1 MRGLHWVLLG
11 LLSHY
16 LVLHGFTQLDSVLLC
31 FHASTWLYR
40 VLKGLIGSYKVLQGF
55 TWFHQIS
62 ATFMD
67 VYRHFL
73 YGEQTTT
80 WMVGGRGRIDRSNSR
95 AKKKKNRKGNRA
107 RRSNQSKTVE
117 RRWRR
122 VSGQVWFVCS
132 ASHTEFNKA
141 SVALTWPKVFHKVEP
156 FYLFP
161 VLWVSWNGISLEC
174 DLLDF
179 SQRCP
184 DNSGLLG
191 FTKSF

>member
-1 MRGLHWVLLG
+1 MGFSGLDFLRGLHWVLLG

-95 AKKKKNRKGNRA
+95 AKKKKIEKEIEHDAPTSPKQLNDGDVAFQAKFGSFA
-107 RRSNQSKTVE
+107 RRRIPS
-117 RRWRR
+117 
-122 VSGQVWFVCS
+122 
-132 ASHTEFNKA
+132 
-141 SVALTWPKVFHKVEP
+141 LTRH
-156 FYLFP
+156 
-161 VLWVSWNGISLEC
+161 
-174 DLLDF
+174 
-179 SQRCP
+179 Q
-184 DNSGLLG
+184 
-191 FTKSF
+191 